1 MSGFPAHFPI
11 AMHEKLVALQAAVS
25 SIERRLEA
33 HPSQQATHDCHA
45 ASQIDDE
52 LNCDPIKLHLT
63 GGGATRWHFL
73 YVFKKIFFSFPQ
85 YPVEMSVLVNWGS
98 IYSHKTTY
106 DNLYK
111 SFVYV

>member
-63 GGGATRWHFL
+63 GATRWHFL
-73 YVFKKIFFSFPQ
+73 RIQKNLFLGGGFPQ
-85 YPVEMSVLVNWGS
+85 YTQSR
-98 IYSHKTTY
+98 
-106 DNLYK
+106 
-111 SFVYV
+111 